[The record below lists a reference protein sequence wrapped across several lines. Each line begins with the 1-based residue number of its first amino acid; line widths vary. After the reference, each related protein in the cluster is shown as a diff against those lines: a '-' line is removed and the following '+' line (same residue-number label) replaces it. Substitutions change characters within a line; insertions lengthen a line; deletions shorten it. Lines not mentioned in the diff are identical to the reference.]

1 MCALSSR
8 KCFEGEIEKYKQ
20 NYIQQN
26 GMRRRR
32 DA

>member
-1 MCALSSR
+1 MFAFSTR
-8 KCFEGEIEKYKQ
+8 KCFKGEIVKYKQ

-32 DA
+32 EA